1 MGLQHPDHR
10 FKSDRRLIFLSKWR
24 HGQAVKTSPFHGGI
38 TGSIPVGVM
47 ESPIMKG
54 DFLIYIIS
62 GRVIMMTGKTRKIA
76 AIIAIVLVVAM
87 ILGMCLVYF
96 HI

>member
-10 FKSDRRLIFLSKWR
+10 FKSDRRLELLFYGAMVKRLRHHPFTVVSRVRFTLASWNRLLSKAIFYLYTFNR
-24 HGQAVKTSPFHGGI
+24 
-38 TGSIPVGVM
+38 
-47 ESPIMKG
+47 
-54 DFLIYIIS
+54 
-62 GRVIMMTGKTRKIA
+62 RVIMMTGKTRKIA

>member
-1 MGLQHPDHR
+1 
-10 FKSDRRLIFLSKWR
+10 
-24 HGQAVKTSPFHGGI
+24 
-38 TGSIPVGVM
+38 
-47 ESPIMKG
+47 MKG